1 MALKRYS
8 NREPMILIW
17 VMLPYVVI
25 LNTIAF
31 GSCIFSSLKEFTIS
45 FLITTVYI
53 FAVYAVFG
61 MVAVLIKKR
70 FPANSDLF
78 RRIGA
83 MLPVF
88 YAMNVLMLAG
98 FYALHNWF
106 QPLSCQIREQTYW
119 WAIVFACIAS
129 TVITFLNEAV
139 ANWQS
144 WKISITENE
153 QLKNSYQKTRLLGL
167 KGQVNPH
174 FLFNCFNSLS
184 SLINDNEEEAEKFLD
199 EMTKVHRYMLRS
211 DDEQLVSVDEEL
223 RFVHSYLY
231 LVKARFGDT
240 IRSTIEVK
248 ELDRIKQLPP
258 LSLQVILENIIYTN
272 AATKE
277 EPLLIS
283 ISSGANDV
291 LVIKNSLNP
300 RMRKDNSEYEEGL
313 DNLVNKYKLLNQPA
327 VAITETQV
335 EREICLPYIEK
346 EEVLV

>member
-8 NREPMILIW
+8 NKEPMVLLW

-25 LNTIAF
+25 LNAIAF
-31 GSCIFSSLKEFTIS
+31 GSCVFSSLAAFGIA
-45 FLITTVYI
+45 FGITTVYI
-53 FAVYAVFG
+53 FTVYAVFG
-61 MVAVLIKKR
+61 VVAVMIKKR
-70 FPANSDLF
+70 FPANGDLF
-78 RRIGA
+78 RRIGT

-88 YAMNVLMLAG
+88 FAMNVLMLAG
-98 FYALHNWF
+98 FYALHNLI
-106 QPLSCQIREQTYW
+106 QLVPCQVRDQSYW
-119 WAIVFACIAS
+119 WSIVFACIAS

-144 WKISITENE
+144 WKISVTENE

-211 DDEQLVSVDEEL
+211 DDEQFVAVEEEIK
-223 RFVHSYLY
+223 FAQSYLY

-240 IRSTIEVK
+240 IQINVNVQES
-248 ELDRIKQLPP
+248 DREKKLPP

-277 EPLLIS
+277 EPLKIS
-283 ISSGANDV
+283 IGCGWNNGLA
-291 LVIKNSLNP
+291 IKNTINP
-300 RMRKDNSEYEEGL
+300 RVRKDNSEYEEGL
-313 DNLVNKYKLLNQPA
+313 DNLVHKYKLLNQPP
-327 VAITETQV
+327 VTIVETSR
-335 EREICLPYIEK
+335 EREINLPFI
-346 EEVLV
+346 